1 MILSHDP
8 RTGASTVTGIE
19 ATTPQE
25 VEAIVA
31 AAARAAAELAG
42 LGRHRL
48 ADLLETI
55 AHSAEASGDD
65 LVAVAARETGLSTD
79 RLAGEL
85 RRSVFQFRLFAEA
98 VREGSHLEAAVDH
111 AGPTP
116 LGPAPDVRR
125 MLIPLGPVAVFGS
138 SNFPFAFSVLG
149 GDTASALAAGNPVV
163 LKAHSSHP
171 ETSALSHSVLR
182 AAVLVGGFPDGT
194 VGIVYGQE
202 AGRALV
208 RAPEVAAVGFTG
220 SLAAA
225 EALQR
230 AIAERSAPIP
240 FFGELSSINP
250 LIVTTA
256 AARRRSAEI
265 ARGLHG
271 SVTGSGGQLC
281 TKPGIA
287 FVPTGEA
294 GDALVA
300 RLAEATAQSAPAVL
314 LNARIADAYRDISA
328 RLAGSAP
335 VIAAASGDGGPGY
348 RVEPVVLEVDAVGFG
363 PEHAEECFG
372 PLVVVVRYRDESEVV
387 AALDRVP
394 ASLTA
399 TIHSEPDDSLDA
411 LIGALTPKAGR
422 LVFDGYPTGVRVSW
436 AQQHGGPWPATNTQH
451 TSVGVTAMR
460 RFLRPFAWQDAPQS
474 VLPEELRDGP
484 ADLPRRVD
492 GALVLPTP
500 AAATGCGS

>member
-1 MILSHDP
+1 MILTHDP
-8 RTGASTVTGIE
+8 RTGASEAIGID
-19 ATTPQE
+19 ATTTEE

-31 AAARAAAELAG
+31 AAARAAGELA
-42 LGRHRL
+42 RFDRRRL
-48 ADLLETI
+48 AELLETI
-55 AHSAEASGDD
+55 AHSAEANADD
-65 LVAVAARETGLSTD
+65 LVTVAARETGLTTE

-85 RRSVFQFRLFAEA
+85 RRGVFQFRLFAEA

-111 AGPTP
+111 AGPTA

-149 GDTASALAAGNPVV
+149 GDTASALAAGNSVV

-171 ETSALSHSVLR
+171 ETSALSYGVLR
-182 AAVLVGGFPDGT
+182 AAVLIAGFPEGT
-194 VGIVYGQE
+194 VGIVYGRE
-202 AGRALV
+202 AGNALV

-220 SLAAA
+220 SLGAA

-230 AIAERSAPIP
+230 AIAERSTPIP
-240 FFGELSSINP
+240 FYGELSSVNP
-250 LIVTTA
+250 LIVTPA
-256 AARRRSAEI
+256 AASRRGAGI
-265 ARGLHG
+265 ARGLHS

-281 TKPGIA
+281 TKPGLA
-287 FVPTGEA
+287 FIPAGEA

-300 RLAEATAQSAPAVL
+300 ELVKATIRTAPAVL
-314 LNARIADAYRDISA
+314 LNARIADAYREISA
-328 RLAGSAP
+328 RLAESAP
-335 VIAAASGDGGPGY
+335 VIAAGDGDTGPGY
-348 RVEPVVLEVDAVGFG
+348 RVEPQVLEIDAARFG

-372 PLVVVVRYRDESEVV
+372 PLVVAVRYRDENEI
-387 AALDRVP
+387 AAAIGRIP

-399 TIHSEPDDSLDA
+399 TIHSEPEDRLDA

-436 AQQHGGPWPATNTQH
+436 AQHHGGPWPATNTQH

-460 RFLRPFAWQDAPQS
+460 RFLRPFAWQDAPES
-474 VLPEELRDGP
+474 VLPRELRDGP
-484 ADLPRRVD
+484 VDLPRRVD
-492 GALVLPTP
+492 GALVLPEP
-500 AAATGCGS
+500 LAPTGCGS